1 MSLVAQTG
9 QLLSQSAEL
18 LKNPIVLPALKGVF
32 GVLKGAFGSNKR
44 AQQRL
49 EMLEK
54 MDANE
59 LAAEENKK
67 LIDALKVS
75 LDDALFENAE
85 LEKKLAEVLSQVEE
99 KKKEAGIGSTN
110 ETTTINTNIN
120 ASGDNNKIVA
130 GIKNVDGDI
139 TFNWF

>member
-32 GVLKGAFGSNKR
+32 GVLKGAFGGNKR

-99 KKKEAGIGSTN
+99 KKKEAGIGSTTD
-110 ETTTINTNIN
+110 TTTITNKIKT
-120 ASGDNNKIVA
+120 SGDNNKIVA
-130 GIKNVDGDI
+130 GIKNIDGDI
-139 TFNWF
+139 TFN

>member
-85 LEKKLAEVLSQVEE
+85 LEKKLAEVITQVEE
-99 KKKEAGIGSTN
+99 KMKEAGVGTTT

-139 TFNWF
+139 TFN